1 MGANSH
7 RSVIGRCR
15 LPGKIKNTFGK
26 WIYPYSTQ
34 AAAEISHTPL
44 QKIIIMKETTTI
56 NGIPMVMQDEFFMHA
71 EDTTIHVTAEEKEK
85 WNAGG
90 QGPKGDKGDKGDPGA
105 TGPQGPQGPKGEPGT
120 PGPAGAQGPKGDKGD
135 PGPAGPEG
143 PGGSGIAP
151 GCFMWFCGST
161 PPEGWLKCNGALLQ
175 ISQYPALHAAIG
187 TTYGGDGATTFAI
200 PDLIRDNG
208 LFIRAATG
216 DRTAGSVQGDAIR
229 NITGTFSFMGCL
241 NGLLWARNL
250 SGVFTQQ
257 AHAAS
262 SESISNARYWEA
274 GSLNEK
280 TIFDASRVV
289 PTADENRP
297 VNIALMPLIKY

>member
-216 DRTAGSVQGDAIR
+216 DRTIGSVQGDAIR
-229 NITGTFSFMGCL
+229 NITGKAGVHAFGYTSEVPGYT
-241 NGLLWARNL
+241 
-250 SGVFTQQ
+250 GVFKGGT
-257 AHAAS
+257 
-262 SESISNARYWEA
+262 EIGNAWA
-274 GSLNEK
+274 PSK
-280 TIFDASRVV
+280 TPGNGIPFNFDASRSV

-297 VNIALMPLIKY
+297 VNISSLPLIKY

>member
-1 MGANSH
+1 MNFSCMPKTRPSTSQRRKKKNGTPEAKAP
-7 RSVIGRCR
+7 RGTKVIKAIPEPQAHKGRKA
-15 LPGKIKNTFGK
+15 P
-26 WIYPYSTQ
+26 
-34 AAAEISHTPL
+34 
-44 QKIIIMKETTTI
+44 KE
-56 NGIPMVMQDEFFMHA
+56 NRER
-71 EDTTIHVTAEEKEK
+71 
-85 WNAGG
+85 
-90 QGPKGDKGDKGDPGA
+90 
-105 TGPQGPQGPKGEPGT
+105 

-216 DRTAGSVQGDAIR
+216 DRTIGSVQGDAIR
-229 NITGTFSFMGCL
+229 NITGKAGVHAFGYTSEVPGYT
-241 NGLLWARNL
+241 
-250 SGVFTQQ
+250 GVFKGGT
-257 AHAAS
+257 
-262 SESISNARYWEA
+262 EIGNAWA
-274 GSLNEK
+274 PSK
-280 TIFDASRVV
+280 TPGNGIPFNFDASRSV

-297 VNIALMPLIKY
+297 VNISLLPLIKY